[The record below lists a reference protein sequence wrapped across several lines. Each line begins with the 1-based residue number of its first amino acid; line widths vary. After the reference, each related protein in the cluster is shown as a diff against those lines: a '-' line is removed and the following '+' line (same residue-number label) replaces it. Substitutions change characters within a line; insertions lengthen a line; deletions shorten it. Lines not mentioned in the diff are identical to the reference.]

1 MPCNSCSGRQSN
13 PAPGNMVYS
22 GAVDC
27 EYTVEQVISWKVKL
41 HCIKDDPS
49 KVNLT
54 VKKFNSF
61 LGTVYSITEYPNNP
75 CYFKKSL
82 DEIAPY
88 ITLII
93 NLNLC

>member
-1 MPCNSCSGRQSN
+1 MPCSSC
-13 PAPGNMVYS
+13 GNKPQNYIASASVYS
-22 GAVDC
+22 GPTECD
-27 EYTVEQVISWKVKL
+27 YTVEQIISWKTKL
-41 HCIKDDPS
+41 LCIKDNPQA
-49 KVNLT
+49 VNLT

-75 CYFKKSL
+75 CYFKKYL
-82 DEIAPY
+82 DEIKPY